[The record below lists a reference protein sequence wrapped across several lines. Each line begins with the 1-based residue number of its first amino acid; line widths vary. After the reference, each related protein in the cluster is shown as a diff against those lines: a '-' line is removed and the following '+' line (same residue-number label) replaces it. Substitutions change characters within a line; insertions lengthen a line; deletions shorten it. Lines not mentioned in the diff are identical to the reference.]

1 MSFGPTGGLVEK
13 MFFSQP
19 DPEKIK
25 EHPLFAEF
33 KRRGYLPYKK
43 ALRLAMDCHVSNP
56 YNPDKPI
63 ASDLHASVV
72 EALHKKGVL
81 NSLVDF
87 DKVGYYSSLYTP
99 LDYFHGVDGI
109 LIVETGEGKI
119 VVSLDVTINPHK
131 SHAKADFVIQAGDM
145 PDAKLEKEKYKKF
158 IHKLAEEIADVIVYK
173 LKDLRRK
180 KVIPKFLPDN
190 IASLPEKRVNH

>member
-19 DPEKIK
+19 NPEKIK
-25 EHPLFAEF
+25 NHPLFAEF
-33 KRRGYLPYKK
+33 KKKGYLPYKK
-43 ALRLAMDCHVSNP
+43 ALQLAIDCQASNP

-63 ASDLHASVV
+63 ASDLQASVV

-81 NSLVDF
+81 NSLIDF

-109 LIVETGEGKI
+109 LIIETDEGKI

-158 IHKLAEEIADVIVYK
+158 IQELAEEIADIIMCK
-173 LKDLRRK
+173 LEDLQRRK
-180 KVIPKFLPDN
+180 IIPKLSPNDM
-190 IASLPEKRVNH
+190 ASLPERRAHH